1 MAETSP
7 AGRYRPNR
15 RYLLSFQ
22 ENVVEYGHKVPA
34 IANGAVPAVK
44 SSAARRRE
52 KGKGRP
58 V

>member
-1 MAETSP
+1 MAEASP
-7 AGRYRPNR
+7 AGRNRPNR
-15 RYLLSFQ
+15 RHLLSFQ

-44 SSAARRRE
+44 SSAVRRWE

>member
-1 MAETSP
+1 MAEKSP
-7 AGRYRPNR
+7 AGRYLPNR
-15 RYLLSFQ
+15 RHLLSFQ
-22 ENVVEYGHKVPA
+22 EKVVEYGHKVPA